1 MYRYLSVAEMIEIE
15 KAADGAGHTYDKM
28 MAAAGKSLAE
38 EIIKV
43 FGDLESPSALG
54 LVGSGNNG
62 GDTLVALELL
72 LELGWSCWAYL
83 AADRVGDPLTEQFS
97 ESGGKVIRLNEDN
110 DFDQL
115 RWLVLDADVVLD
127 GLLGTGIKLPLRPPI
142 PELLKVVR
150 ESLDISTTR
159 PKVVAVDCPSGI
171 DCDSGDAADE
181 CLPADL
187 TVSMAAVKQGLLKL
201 PAYGY
206 LGDLVVGDIGLPD
219 DLKEMTSIT
228 RFMIDHEYVED
239 ILPERPLDGYKG
251 TYGTALIVAGSI
263 KLPGAAMMAGKSAF
277 RVGAGWV
284 NIAVHEKIQPYLIGH
299 FPEATWLP
307 LPGDSFGF
315 IQEAAE
321 VVHKSITKETAI
333 LVGPGFGM
341 GEGVKA
347 FMEKF
352 LSETLPPLVVDADGL
367 KLMAGIKNWWERI
380 PPKTILTPHP
390 GEMSVLTGLEI
401 SEIQEKRLRIAEDYA
416 KQWGHIVVLKGAFTL
431 VADPNGTTM
440 ILPVATPALARAG
453 TGDVL
458 AGIITGLLAQG
469 MAPFEASAA
478 GVWLH
483 AQAGLTAAEIQGST
497 AGVLAGDLIE
507 MLPHLLP
514 H

>member
-1 MYRYLSVAEMIEIE
+1 MDRYLSVAEMIAVE
-15 KAADGAGHTYDKM
+15 KAADAAGHTYDKM

-38 EIIKV
+38 AVMKD
-43 FGDLESPSALG
+43 FGYLENPSVLG

-72 LELGWSCWAYL
+72 LELGWLCSAYI
-83 AADRVGDPLTEQFS
+83 AADRVGDPLTDKFI
-97 ESGGKVIRLNEDN
+97 ESGGKVIRLSEDN
-110 DFDQL
+110 HFDQL
-115 RWLVLDADVVLD
+115 RWLVLDSDVVLD

-142 PELLKVVR
+142 PELLKVVG
-150 ESLDISTTR
+150 ESLDNSETR

-187 TVSMAAVKQGLLKL
+187 TVCMAAVKQGLLKL

-206 LGDLVVGDIGLPD
+206 LGDLIVGEIGLPE

-228 RFMIDHEYVED
+228 RFVIDQAYVED
-239 ILPERPLDGYKG
+239 VLPERPLDGYKG
-251 TYGTALIVAGSI
+251 TFGTVLIIAGSI
-263 KLPGAAMMAGKSAF
+263 QLPGAALMAGKSAF
-277 RVGAGWV
+277 RVGSGWV
-284 NIAVHEKIQPYLIGH
+284 NIAVHEKIHPYLVGH

-307 LPGDSFGF
+307 LPGDSVGF
-315 IQEAAE
+315 IQESAD
-321 VVHKSITKETAI
+321 VVHESLSKETAI

-341 GEGVKA
+341 GDGARA

-352 LSETLPPLVVDADGL
+352 LYETLPPLVVDADGL
-367 KLMAGIKNWWERI
+367 KLMASIKDWWTKI

-390 GEMSVLTGLEI
+390 GEMSVLTGVHI
-401 SEIQEKRLRIAEDYA
+401 SEIQASRLRMAEKYA
-416 KQWGHIVVLKGAFTL
+416 KLWGHIVVLKGAFTI
-431 VADPNGTTM
+431 VADPDGDTV

-469 MAPFEASAA
+469 LDPFEAAAA

-483 AQAGLTAAEIQGST
+483 AQAGLAAADIQGST